1 MTRVRSAFLGFGA
14 RETTLLVACVI
25 AFAVFALA
33 SPYFAT
39 SDNLLTILRN
49 SNELLFLSLGMT
61 LLLAMADVD
70 VSVGVTMGLAA
81 IVVGRALEGGW
92 PPLLAGSLGL
102 VAGAVL
108 GVVTAAVV
116 VLGRIPA
123 IVGTLGLFGVYRA
136 AIFLALGG
144 SWLSGIPDGLT
155 KVLGV
160 RPLGIPIAIIVMLI
174 VYVCV
179 WVVLR
184 RTPFGPHLLAIGN
197 SEERARLSGVA
208 VIRTRFATFVI
219 NGILCGI
226 AASFY
231 IATYRNV
238 ATTIGG
244 ALALEAIAATAL
256 GGTSLTGGRC
266 SLLGTAIGV
275 LLLRLLQNGL
285 LLMGVPSL
293 WQTVVTGCLLL
304 GVLAFEVLSGRISPA
319 WFRVF
324 ARTTP

>member
-1 MTRVRSAFLGFGA
+1 MRSALSGFGA
-14 RETTLLVACVI
+14 REVTLLAACII

-39 SDNLLTILRN
+39 TDNLLTILRN

-70 VSVGVTMGLAA
+70 VSVGMTMGLAA
-81 IVVGRALEGGW
+81 IAVGQALRGGW
-92 PPLLAGSLGL
+92 PPLFAGLLGPFAGAMLGL
-102 VAGAVL
+102 V
-108 GVVTAAVV
+108 TASVV

-123 IVGTLGLFGVYRA
+123 IVGTLGLLGVYRA

-155 KVLGV
+155 RVLGA
-160 RPLGIPIAIIVMLI
+160 RPLGIPVAIIVVLI
-174 VYVCV
+174 AYGCV
-179 WVVLR
+179 WVFLR

-197 SEERARLSGVA
+197 SEERARLSGVG
-208 VIRTRFATFVI
+208 VKRTRFATFVV

-244 ALALEAIAATAL
+244 TLALEAIAATAL
-256 GGTSLTGGRC
+256 GGTSITGDRC

-275 LLLRLLQNGL
+275 ILLRLLQNGL
-285 LLMGVPSL
+285 LLMGIPSL
-293 WQTVVTGCLLL
+293 WQSVVTGGFLI
-304 GVLAFEVLSGRISPA
+304 GVLAFEVLSGRVA
-319 WFRVF
+319 L
-324 ARTTP
+324 ARLNIAARATS

>member
-1 MTRVRSAFLGFGA
+1 VTRVRSAFLGFGA

-70 VSVGVTMGLAA
+70 VSVGMTMGLAA
-81 IVVGRALEGGW
+81 ISVGYALQGGW
-92 PPLLAGSLGL
+92 PPLAAGLLGPL
-102 VAGAVL
+102 TGAVL
-108 GVVTAAVV
+108 GLVTASVV

-123 IVGTLGLFGVYRA
+123 IVGTLGLLGVYRA

-144 SWLSGIPDGLT
+144 SWLSGIPDRLT
-155 KVLGV
+155 KVLDA
-160 RPLGIPIAIIVMLI
+160 RPLGIPVAIIVVLI
-174 VYVCV
+174 VYGCV
-179 WVVLR
+179 WLVLR

-208 VIRTRFATFVI
+208 VKRTRFATFVV
-219 NGILCGI
+219 NGILCG
-226 AASFY
+226 
-231 IATYRNV
+231 
-238 ATTIGG
+238 
-244 ALALEAIAATAL
+244 IAATAL

-293 WQTVVTGCLLL
+293 WQTVVTGGLLL
-304 GVLAFEVLSGRISPA
+304 GVLAFEVLSGRISLER
-319 WFRVF
+319 FNIF
-324 ARTTP
+324 ARVAP

>member
-1 MTRVRSAFLGFGA
+1 VRSALSGFGA
-14 RETTLLVACVI
+14 REVTLLAACII

-39 SDNLLTILRN
+39 TDNLLTILRN

-70 VSVGVTMGLAA
+70 VSVGMTMGLAA
-81 IVVGRALEGGW
+81 IAVGQALRGGW
-92 PPLLAGSLGL
+92 PPLFAGLLGPFAGAMLGL
-102 VAGAVL
+102 V
-108 GVVTAAVV
+108 TASVV

-123 IVGTLGLFGVYRA
+123 IVGTLGLLGVYRA

-155 KVLGV
+155 RVLGA
-160 RPLGIPIAIIVMLI
+160 RPLGIPVAIIVVLI
-174 VYVCV
+174 AYGCV
-179 WVVLR
+179 WVFLR

-197 SEERARLSGVA
+197 SEERARLSGVG
-208 VIRTRFATFVI
+208 VKRTRFATFVV

-244 ALALEAIAATAL
+244 TLALEAIAATAL
-256 GGTSLTGGRC
+256 GGTSITGDRC

-275 LLLRLLQNGL
+275 ILLRLLQNGL
-285 LLMGVPSL
+285 LLMGIPSL
-293 WQTVVTGCLLL
+293 WQSVVTGGFLI
-304 GVLAFEVLSGRISPA
+304 GVLAFEVLSGRVA
-319 WFRVF
+319 L
-324 ARTTP
+324 ARLNIAARATS

>member
-70 VSVGVTMGLAA
+70 VSVGMTMGLAA
-81 IVVGRALEGGW
+81 ISVGYALQGGW
-92 PPLLAGSLGL
+92 PPLAAGLLGPL
-102 VAGAVL
+102 TGAVL
-108 GVVTAAVV
+108 GLVTASVV

-123 IVGTLGLFGVYRA
+123 IVGTLGLLGVYRA

-144 SWLSGIPDGLT
+144 SWLSGIPDRLT
-155 KVLGV
+155 KVLDA
-160 RPLGIPIAIIVMLI
+160 RPLGIPVAIIVVLI
-174 VYVCV
+174 VYGCV
-179 WVVLR
+179 WLVLR

-208 VIRTRFATFVI
+208 VKRTRFATFVV
-219 NGILCGI
+219 NGILCG
-226 AASFY
+226 
-231 IATYRNV
+231 
-238 ATTIGG
+238 
-244 ALALEAIAATAL
+244 IAATAL

-293 WQTVVTGCLLL
+293 WQTVVTGGLLL
-304 GVLAFEVLSGRISPA
+304 GVLAFEVLSGRISLER
-319 WFRVF
+319 FNIF
-324 ARTTP
+324 ARVAP

>member
-1 MTRVRSAFLGFGA
+1 MRSSVLGFGA

-70 VSVGVTMGLAA
+70 VSVGMTMGLAA
-81 IVVGRALEGGW
+81 ISVGYALQGGW
-92 PPLLAGSLGL
+92 PPLAAGLLGPL
-102 VAGAVL
+102 TGAVL
-108 GVVTAAVV
+108 GLVTASVV

-123 IVGTLGLFGVYRA
+123 IVGTLGLLGVYRA

-144 SWLSGIPDGLT
+144 SWLSGIPDRLT
-155 KVLGV
+155 KVLDA
-160 RPLGIPIAIIVMLI
+160 RPLGIPVAIIVVLI
-174 VYVCV
+174 VYGCV
-179 WVVLR
+179 WLVLR

-208 VIRTRFATFVI
+208 VKRTRFATFVV

-244 ALALEAIAATAL
+244 SLALEAIAATAL

-285 LLMGVPSL
+285 LLLGVPSL
-293 WQTVVTGCLLL
+293 WQTVVTGGLLL
-304 GVLAFEVLSGRISPA
+304 GVLAFEVLSGRISLER
-319 WFRVF
+319 FNIF
-324 ARTTP
+324 ARVAP

>member
-1 MTRVRSAFLGFGA
+1 MRSALFGFGA
-14 RETTLLVACVI
+14 RETTLLAACIV

-39 SDNLLTILRN
+39 TDNLLTILRN

-81 IVVGRALEGGW
+81 IAVGQALQGGW
-92 PPLLAGSLGL
+92 PPLLAGLLGPIAGAALGL
-102 VAGAVL
+102 V
-108 GVVTAAVV
+108 TASVV

-155 KVLGV
+155 RVLGA
-160 RPLGIPIAIIVMLI
+160 RPLGVPVAIIVVLI
-174 VYVCV
+174 AYGCV
-179 WVVLR
+179 WVLLR
-184 RTPFGPHLLAIGN
+184 RTPFGPHLLAIGG

-208 VIRTRFATFVI
+208 VKRTRFATFVV
-219 NGILCGI
+219 NGILCGV

-231 IATYRNV
+231 VATYRNV

-256 GGTSLTGGRC
+256 GGTSITGGRC

-275 LLLRLLQNGL
+275 VLLRLLQNGL

-293 WQTVVTGCLLL
+293 WQSVVTGGLLL
-304 GVLAFEVLSGRISPA
+304 GVLAFEVLSE
-319 WFRVF
+319 RVAL
-324 ARTTP
+324 ARLNIWARAAS